1 MSFKHISQDD
11 NLKIDLQKSDV
22 FSTGMT
28 ILRLA
33 EYSID
38 ELNYK
43 EEKLKTT
50 LKEFE
55 TRFGK

>member
-1 MSFKHISQDD
+1 MRDD
-11 NLKIDLQKSDV
+11 NLKIDLQKSDL
-22 FSTGMT
+22 FSAGLT

-33 EYSID
+33 GYSID
-38 ELNYK
+38 GLNFW